1 MQNKIDRKYYVWI
14 WLGLIFANYIRN
26 VYGIYQDINVL
37 IGEASRTQIVAD
49 VFIMIFSYGVIPA
62 VETFVFTLI
71 LYYITARRHS
81 NYVSRTDFCYI
92 VMTFVAGER
101 AVAGLIDAFSIL
113 SANMHIVTA
122 TVLDVLLL
130 PGAMLLMFFLMAKHY
145 KFNVVEKRNSF
156 TVMSVAF
163 FVVLG
168 LIVFSNNF
176 TIVFLG
182 SGGEYSKELIEYL
195 RQMGYSVNA
204 LTSTIQVYSS
214 ISAIVIYIAYL
225 IADIVI
231 ASLMKKNAS
240 EYQDE
245 DTREAFFAKHP
256 GARAGAPYTR
266 RDDVDSTFEEFEKQ
280 HTDKKGDDD
289 HVFDEFD
296 I

>member
-1 MQNKIDRKYYVWI
+1 M
-14 WLGLIFANYIRN
+14 
-26 VYGIYQDINVL
+26 
-37 IGEASRTQIVAD
+37 
-49 VFIMIFSYGVIPA
+49 
-62 VETFVFTLI
+62 
-71 LYYITARRHS
+71 
-81 NYVSRTDFCYI
+81 
-92 VMTFVAGER
+92 
-101 AVAGLIDAFSIL
+101 
-113 SANMHIVTA
+113 
-122 TVLDVLLL
+122 LDVLLL

-182 SGGEYSKELIEYL
+182 SGGEYSQALIEYL

-240 EYQDE
+240 EYQDG

-280 HTDKKGDDD
+280 HTDKKDDDD